1 MVTVYRCDFCGDEFD
16 DEDQLAT
23 MQLLSAEGVVIADR
37 DICDPCQEEPN
48 VDRVA
53 AVVGGMLGG
62 DE

>member
-1 MVTVYRCDFCGDEFD
+1 MVMVYRCDFCGDEFD

-37 DICDPCQEEPN
+37 DICDYCRDEPD

-62 DE
+62 GE